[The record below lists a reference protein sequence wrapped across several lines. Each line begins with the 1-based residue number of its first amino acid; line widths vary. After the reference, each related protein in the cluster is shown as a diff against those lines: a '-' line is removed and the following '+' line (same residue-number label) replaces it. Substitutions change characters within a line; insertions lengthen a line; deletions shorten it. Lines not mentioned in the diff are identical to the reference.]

1 MSLPTLA
8 LLSLLTASPPAP
20 GLETVAELPERP
32 GAIAVVG
39 ARVFVA
45 LHPLG
50 HPETKLVEL
59 VPGGRREPY
68 PSGVLSRAFAA
79 VTALASDGAGGLWIL
94 DGGGEGRPPR
104 LTGWNTTDERRLRAL
119 RIPASALGANSWLC
133 ALAVDRG
140 HRVAYVADRSRAD
153 WTGDSHP
160 AVLVVS
166 LETGETRRLLEDHP
180 GLEPDAVPVTVDR
193 RPLAHRELDGTVER
207 LRLGVSQLS
216 LDPSGT
222 WLYLAALNGGSVWR
236 VRTADLVDARLE
248 PAELATRV
256 ESHAER
262 PPGNG
267 LVASDDG
274 RVVVTDVEGH
284 ALRIT
289 APSGQV
295 VLVEDARLQWPDGL
309 ARGPDDWIHLTV
321 NQLNLHPA
329 LDRGEE
335 ESRPPYL
342 VLRVRA
348 PGGLPLRGSR
358 PAPPPVESRTDPEV
372 ESRTGGGRGQ

>member
-50 HPETKLVEL
+50 HPDTKLLEL

-68 PSGVLSRAFAA
+68 PSGVLSRAFTA
-79 VTALASDGAGGLWIL
+79 VTALATDGAGGLWIL

-119 RIPASALGANSWLC
+119 RIPASVVGANSWLC
-133 ALAVDRG
+133 ALAMDPVHG
-140 HRVAYVADRSRAD
+140 VAYVADRSRAD

-160 AVLVVS
+160 ALLVVS
-166 LETGETRRLLEDHP
+166 LETGVTRRLLEDHP
-180 GLEPDAVPVTVDR
+180 ALEPDAVPVTVDR

-236 VRTADLVDARLE
+236 VRAADLVDASLE

-267 LVASDDG
+267 LVAGDDG

-284 ALRIT
+284 ALRVT

-309 ARGPDDWIHLTV
+309 ARGPDDWIYLTV

-348 PGGLPLRGSR
+348 PGGLPVRGAR
-358 PAPPPVESRTDPEV
+358 PAQPPVESRTDPEV
-372 ESRTGGGRGQ
+372 ESRTDGGRGH

>member
-50 HPETKLVEL
+50 HPETKLLEL

-68 PSGVLSRAFAA
+68 PSGVLSRAFVA
-79 VTALASDGAGGLWIL
+79 VTALASDGAGRLWIL

-133 ALAVDRG
+133 ALAVDPV

-160 AVLVVS
+160 ALLVVS

-193 RPLAHRELDGTVER
+193 RPLAHSELDGTVER

-222 WLYLAALNGGSVWR
+222 WLYLAAVNGGSVWR

-267 LVASDDG
+267 LVAGDDG

-309 ARGPDDWIHLTV
+309 ARGPDDWIYLTV

-348 PGGLPLRGSR
+348 PRGLR
-358 PAPPPVESRTDPEV
+358 PSPPPLESRTPPES
-372 ESRTGGGRGQ
+372 E